1 MSRWRYLTVAG
12 LAIGASVPAGAS
24 PRSDPTTGRAVFTGA
39 TEPNPT
45 SITLNPAAIGQ
56 GTAIEA
62 YVAVVSTL
70 DQLQITRRYLALDG
84 TQTDGPHVSAVQLNP
99 GATAGIVWHTSDR
112 ITLGFHAMSPPSES
126 FVADRTALRFQTLGG
141 GQSNYLV
148 TVGASLKVADQL
160 YFGASLSHDITRLRL
175 RYSRDTALDA
185 GHGAGGVS
193 SDCGTGPCGLE
204 NPQAAENY
212 DVQVSSAGFSTDNLR
227 VNVGLLVQL
236 ARDIWLG
243 AAYHPPPGFSPIQ
256 TSLSG
261 SMDVRR
267 SARDGGE
274 IIHGRSTVD
283 VAFPA
288 TVDVELRAML
298 QYHLELHV
306 GGRWEDLSR
315 FQGYD
320 VRAYGSVFPTAGIPE
335 WTERAR
341 GFHDA
346 FAVWG
351 GIEQFDAGEPLRF
364 GARLGYE
371 TSAIPDDRTTPI
383 TIAPASLTVDVG
395 AQLRLTPD
403 AVLQLSYGLQAFESV
418 RVGQSAFDPRSRIDC
433 LDSGFDYSTPA
444 CAATRLGYAIPTAD
458 GTYGRLEH
466 AVRLGFKLDLH

>member
-1 MSRWRYLTVAG
+1 MSRRRYLT
-12 LAIGASVPAGAS
+12 LAILIACAPAAAS

-39 TEPNPT
+39 TEGNPT

-70 DQLQITRRYLALDG
+70 DRLQIDRRFLALDG
-84 TQTDGPHVSAVQLNP
+84 TQSDGPHVATLLFAP
-99 GATAGIVWHTSDR
+99 GATAGVVWHTSDR

-126 FVADRTALRFQTLGG
+126 FVTDRSALRYQVLGG

-160 YFGASLSHDITRLRL
+160 YFGASLTHDITRLRL

-185 GHGAGGVS
+185 GNGAGGVS

-204 NPQAAENY
+204 NPRAAENY
-212 DVQVSSAGFSTDNLR
+212 DVQVSSASFSTDNLR
-227 VNVGLLVQL
+227 VNVGLMVQL
-236 ARDIWLG
+236 SRDIWLG

-256 TSLSG
+256 TSLQG
-261 SMDVRR
+261 TMDVRR
-267 SARDGGE
+267 SPRDGGE
-274 IIHGRSTVD
+274 IIHGSSTVD

-288 TVDVELRAML
+288 TVDLEVRAML
-298 QYHLELHV
+298 QHQLELHV

-315 FQGYD
+315 FAGYD
-320 VRAYGSVFPTAGIPE
+320 VRAYGSAFPPAGIPE

-341 GFHDA
+341 GFHDS
-346 FAVWG
+346 FALWG
-351 GIEQFDAGEPLRF
+351 GIEQFDAGEALRF

-371 TSAIPDDRTTPI
+371 TSSIPDERTTPI
-383 TIAPASLTVDVG
+383 TIAPASLTADIG
-395 AQLRLTPD
+395 AQLRITPD
-403 AVLQLSYGLQAFESV
+403 AVLQLSYGLQLFEHV
-418 RVGQSAFDPRSRIDC
+418 QVNASAFDPRDRVACVD
-433 LDSGFDYSTPA
+433 GGYDYASAA

-458 GTYGRLEH
+458 GSYGRIEH
-466 AVRLGFKLDLH
+466 ALRLGFKVAFH